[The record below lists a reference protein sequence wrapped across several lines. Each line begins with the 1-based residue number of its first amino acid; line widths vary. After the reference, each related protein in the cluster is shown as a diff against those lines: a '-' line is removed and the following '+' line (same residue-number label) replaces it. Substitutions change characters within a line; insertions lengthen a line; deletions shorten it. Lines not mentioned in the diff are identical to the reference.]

1 MNQLDGYLI
10 WLKFMEPSVT
20 WSQVSGQLAAKLHE
34 ARQELKK
41 HKPRECMKIHHWSL
55 MILSYMTW
63 NSYLHILMWS
73 NPTTVW
79 CWSQERFVPVPIQ
92 HRSVSHNTGETCA
105 MSLWSIHVESCWVLP
120 MKPHLNPQGQ
130 LIFYPSA
137 MFFVWVQELNRTTHG
152 SFFRREMRGIKFLK
166 IFGHSFQWSIHSIWM
181 CFFDQCSKFA
191 SFWCCRI
198 RDLEIY
204 GTLSTIYCHSNTIYA
219 TFEGAFTQGA
229 FQGIGPCC

>member
-1 MNQLDGYLI
+1 MYENTSLI
-10 WLKFMEPSVT
+10 PHDPELHDMKFLPSHPYVIQSNHRMVLESRTLRASAHPAQICKPQHWGNTCYVT
-20 WSQVSGQLAAKLHE
+20 MIHPRGVMLSAA
-34 ARQELKK
+34 
-41 HKPRECMKIHHWSL
+41 
-55 MILSYMTW
+55 
-63 NSYLHILMWS
+63 
-73 NPTTVW
+73 
-79 CWSQERFVPVPIQ
+79 
-92 HRSVSHNTGETCA
+92 
-105 MSLWSIHVESCWVLP
+105 HV
-120 MKPHLNPQGQ
+120 PHLNPQGQ

-229 FQGIGPCC
+229 FQGIGSCC